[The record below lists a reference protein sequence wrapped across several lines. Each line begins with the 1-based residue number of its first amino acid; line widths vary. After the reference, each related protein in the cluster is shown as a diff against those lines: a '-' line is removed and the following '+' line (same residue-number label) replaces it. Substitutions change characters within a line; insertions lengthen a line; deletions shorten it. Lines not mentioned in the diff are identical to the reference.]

1 MTIQKQEWS
10 DRTRYLII
18 HNSGSVFL
26 DVYPEVQDSF
36 GGTAFIWGL
45 YVDKHYRRK
54 GIGRILLEEAERY
67 AQHEGHRS
75 VVMDWE
81 LKDTPREVL
90 EWYLRSGYTVVGN
103 YREET
108 YTLEKNFVNV

>member
-1 MTIQKQEWS
+1 MTIQKQKWRDS
-10 DRTRYLII
+10 ARYIII
-18 HNSGSVFL
+18 HQYGSVFL
-26 DVYPEVQDSF
+26 DLYPEKQESF

-45 YVDKHYRRK
+45 YVSSYKRRI
-54 GIGRILLEEAERY
+54 GIGRALLSEVEKCAKL
-67 AQHEGHRS
+67 EGHKS

-90 EWYLRSGYTVVGN
+90 DWYLRFGYVVVGN

-108 YTLEKNFVNV
+108 YTLEKVL